1 MYMPHEKSFDAF
13 FTAGWTSLYF
23 VFDEDDDDHRWERVE
38 MYYPMHGFG
47 GPKEID
53 LYSTK
58 RWLHSNFAGEDMVA
72 AIAVN
77 GTKTTRVAAS
87 STLACLIE
95 NCTWPAPNGE
105 PGLLIRTASFMAA

>member
-1 MYMPHEKSFDAF
+1 M
-13 FTAGWTSLYF
+13 YF

-58 RWLHSNFAGEDMVA
+58 KWRRSNYAE
-72 AIAVN
+72 
-77 GTKTTRVAAS
+77 
-87 STLACLIE
+87 LA
-95 NCTWPAPNGE
+95 
-105 PGLLIRTASFMAA
+105 MAAPGERPGILRSSAGGFTRRPRRV